1 VSPPRVLL
9 VASSPTIQRSLSPL
23 LAETGLVV
31 TTLAASE
38 ADALATGETWH
49 LVVVAQP
56 DGPPERWLAHAEHV
70 VIVGDAPAG
79 ASDPRLVFTG
89 ADADRAHVVALAR
102 EALAGD
108 RGRPTLLTVDDSDTF
123 RALVA
128 RKLQDAGFRVVE
140 SRSGEEAL
148 EMLEREHADAAV
160 VDVQMPGMGGLELVR
175 RLRGDP
181 RWADIPVVMLS
192 GQDDEAAVVRAI
204 ESAGADDYVVKS
216 SDIGVLKARVGAQLR
231 RRAAETASRRARDRL
246 AEVLAEQRVAEVR
259 RAHEAQLRQANE
271 ELARQRDLVA
281 QLERLQRLVV
291 ATTTEAIVALSPDGQ
306 VTFANEAAAQ
316 LLGVGDLVGRS
327 FHDLVHRDAD
337 HGPAECPFLAP
348 ARAQAASGMV
358 AHRFRMEGG
367 KEFPVEYTAAPMVEE
382 DGTLVGVGVIWR
394 DITGRTALEEELRH
408 AQKMEIVGRL
418 AARVAHDFNNIL
430 TAIQGFASVL
440 QARLGSDPRAEPVEQ
455 ILAAS
460 RRATS
465 LTRQLLA
472 FTRKQLPVARRTTW
486 KEVLEGV
493 RPMLRQLLPDEIA
506 LEIDTGDE
514 SAVFADPGMLE
525 QVVTNLAVNARDA
538 TPPGG
543 VIRLVTSRDDGMAV
557 LLVTDTGTGIPPELM
572 ERIFEPFFTTR
583 SSGTGLGLAIVR
595 DIVKQNR
602 GEILVRSE
610 PGNGTTFEIRLPR
623 VEGEVGAAEEP
634 SGGTER
640 VIVVDDDEPVLSY
653 VRTVL
658 EGGGYSVETAANG
671 REALDRIAERRPDLV
686 LTDVV
691 MPELTG
697 PELADR
703 VQERW
708 PGLPVLFMSGYAG
721 SFGGTSARGA
731 HALSK
736 PFSADELLA
745 AVRAALDAVR
755 PS

>member
-1 VSPPRVLL
+1 MSPPRVLL
-9 VASSPTIQRSLSPL
+9 VASSPTIQRSLAPL

-31 TTLAASE
+31 TTLAATE

-49 LVVVAQP
+49 LVVVTQP
-56 DGPPERWLAHAEHV
+56 EGPPERWLAHAEHV
-70 VIVGDAPAG
+70 VLVADAPAG
-79 ASDPRLVFTG
+79 GADPRLVFTG
-89 ADADRAHVVALAR
+89 AEADRARVVALAR
-102 EALAGD
+102 EALAGE

-123 RALVA
+123 RALVS
-128 RKLQDAGFRVVE
+128 RKLRDAGFGVVE
-140 SRSGEEAL
+140 AGSGEQAL
-148 EMLEREHADAAV
+148 ELLEREHVDGVV
-160 VDVQMPGMGGLELVR
+160 VDVQMPDMGGLEFVR

-192 GQDDEAAVVRAI
+192 GMDDEAAVVRAI

-216 SDIGVLKARVGAQLR
+216 PEIGVLRARVGAQLR
-231 RRAAETASRRARDRL
+231 RRAAETASRIARDRL

-259 RAHEAQLRQANE
+259 RAHEAQLREANE

-291 ATTTEAIVALSPDGQ
+291 ATTTEAIVALSPDGH
-306 VTFANEAAAQ
+306 VTFANEAAAKV
-316 LLGVGDLVGRS
+316 LGVDDLRGRS
-327 FHDLVHRDAD
+327 FHDLVHQDAD
-337 HGPAECPFLAP
+337 HAAAECPFLAP
-348 ARAQAASGMV
+348 AREQAPIGRV
-358 AHRFRMEGG
+358 AHRFRLANG

-382 DGTLVGVGVIWR
+382 DGALVGVGVIWR
-394 DITGRTALEEELRH
+394 DITERTALEEELRH

-472 FTRKQLPVARRTTW
+472 FTRKQLPVARKTTW
-486 KEVLEGV
+486 REVLDGV
-493 RPMLRQLLPDEIA
+493 QAMLRQLLPDEVT
-506 LEIDTGDE
+506 LEIDVADE
-514 SAVFADPGMLE
+514 SAVFADPAMLE

-538 TPPGG
+538 MPSGG
-543 VIRLVTSRDDGMAV
+543 VIRLATHRDDGMAV
-557 LLVTDTGTGIPPELM
+557 LLATDTGTGIPAEMM

-623 VEGEVGAAEEP
+623 VEGEVVAAEEP
-634 SGGTER
+634 AGGTER
-640 VIVVDDDEPVLSY
+640 VLVVDDDEPVLSF

-658 EGGGYSVETAANG
+658 EGSGYSVETAANG
-671 REALDRIAERRPDLV
+671 REALDRIEARRPDLV

-691 MPELTG
+691 MPEVTG

-708 PGLPVLFMSGYAG
+708 PGLPVLFMSGYAA
-721 SFGGTSARGA
+721 SFGGASARGA

-736 PFSADELLA
+736 PFSADELLS
-745 AVRAALDAVR
+745 AVRTALDALR
-755 PS
+755 RA